1 MDTNKILEKTL
12 GNALHTAFEN
22 VYNEGHKQGS
32 KETALKLLTEIRG
45 YYPGKK
51 ENCNKGELF
60 IIELCED
67 LAKDYGIVL
76 E

>member
-1 MDTNKILEKTL
+1 MDTDKILEETL
-12 GNALHTAFEN
+12 GDALHTAFEN
-22 VYNEGHKQGS
+22 VYNAGRKQGS
-32 KETALKLLTEIRG
+32 KETALKLLNEIRG

>member
-1 MDTNKILEKTL
+1 MNMNKILEETI
-12 GNALHTAFEN
+12 GGALHAAFEDIYN
-22 VYNEGHKQGS
+22 VGRKQGS
-32 KETALKLLTEIRG
+32 EETALKLLTEIRG

-67 LAKDYGIVL
+67 LAKDYGLVL

>member
-1 MDTNKILEKTL
+1 MDTNKILEETL
-12 GNALHTAFEN
+12 GNALHTAFED
-22 VYNEGHKQGS
+22 VYNAGHLQGS
-32 KETALKLLTEIRG
+32 KETAFKLLTEIRG

-51 ENCNKGELF
+51 EDCSKGELF

-67 LAKDYGIVL
+67 LAKDYDIVL

>member
-1 MDTNKILEKTL
+1 MDTNKILEETI
-12 GNALHTAFEN
+12 GGALHTAFEN
-22 VYNEGHKQGS
+22 VYNEGRKQGS
-32 KETALKLLTEIRG
+32 KEVALKLLTEIRG

-51 ENCNKGELF
+51 ENCNKSELF
-60 IIELCED
+60 IIGLCED